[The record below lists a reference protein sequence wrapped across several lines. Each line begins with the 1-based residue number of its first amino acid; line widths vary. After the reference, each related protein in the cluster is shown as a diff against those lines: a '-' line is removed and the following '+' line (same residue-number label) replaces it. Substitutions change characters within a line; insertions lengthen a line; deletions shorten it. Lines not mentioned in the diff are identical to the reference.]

1 MAEFS
6 TVVELYRYC
15 GYPEY
20 DGRSFSATVELNE
33 KIQQLIASISSVES
47 LGRFEDVEIDE
58 EPIIPEAISAASGKS
73 VNFIFITA
81 RNNAERFYTTLT
93 NFISTNSLKRGIPP
107 QNYYICEMDY
117 FSSDPV
123 KAPPILIIEKLCSII
138 VSLSDLAHF
147 HDTKTSSD
155 NYRLVFVKNSDSKSS
170 SVVLET
176 SFSEELITKDI
187 NNSVLLELTNPSNH
201 LTPHYSE
208 KIGTFRNTLVEYSL
222 EHDYGFVEIVRNWDE
237 FISLYN
243 NNLSTYMS
251 GFSFHKARKEV
262 ANAETDSAEK
272 TSKVISEISS
282 KILAI
287 PVSLVA
293 SLGLLKVSSKSE
305 MLIIFSGIILTSLF
319 SHFTLSNQRNQLERI
334 DHAKNIVFK
343 PLANSEKKYPT
354 ELKCDID
361 SALAELDKNYVKCQ
375 KTITKLMFISWFPTS
390 VAAGIF
396 ISKLF

>member
-15 GYPEY
+15 GHPKF
-20 DGRSFSATVELNE
+20 DGRSFSATVELND
-33 KIQQLIASISSVES
+33 KTRQLINDISASES
-47 LGRFEDVEIDE
+47 LGRFEDVEIDGE
-58 EPIIPEAISAASGKS
+58 LVSPEAISSVSGKN
-73 VNFIFITA
+73 VNFMFITA
-81 RNNAERFYTTLT
+81 RNNAERFYTTLA
-93 NFISTNSLKRGIPP
+93 NFISTNSLKKGITP

-117 FSSDPV
+117 FSADPV
-123 KAPPILIIEKLCSII
+123 KIQPIVVVEKLCSII

-170 SVVLET
+170 SIVLET

-187 NNSVLLELTNPSNH
+187 DNSVLLELTDPRNH
-201 LTPHYSE
+201 SAPHYSE

-222 EHDYGFVEIVRNWDE
+222 EYDYGFIEIIKNWDE
-237 FISLYN
+237 FTSLYN

-262 ANAETDSAEK
+262 ATAETDFADK
-272 TSKVISEISS
+272 ISKIISDLTS
-282 KILAI
+282 KILTI

-293 SLGLLKVSSKSE
+293 SLGLFKVTSKSE
-305 MLIIFSGIILTSLF
+305 MLIIFSGIILASLF
-319 SHFTLSNQRNQLERI
+319 SHFALSNQRDQLERI
-334 DHAKNIVFK
+334 NHAKNMVFK
-343 PLANSEKKYPT
+343 PLANNEKKYPT
-354 ELKCDID
+354 ELKFDID
-361 SALAELDKNYVKCQ
+361 LALSELDKNYDKCQ
-375 KTITKLMFISWFPTS
+375 GTITTLMFLSWLPTS

-396 ISKLF
+396 ISKFL